1 METNESVKKVAITE
15 KAKQRGIFE
24 KKKQPGV
31 YWIRYVDAQ
40 GRFRREKAGTLS
52 TAKTLYH
59 KRKNEALQGIVLP
72 ENLRRKHVHFQRLP
86 KMLCRIPRLTS
97 AAIAATRLLRTLWLS
112 GLARWVP
119 TH

>member
-1 METNESVKKVAITE
+1 MMETDVHVKKVATTE

-31 YWIRYVDAQ
+31 FWIRYVDAQ

-59 KRKNEALQGIVLP
+59 KCKTQALQGIVLP
-72 ENLRRKHVHFQRLP
+72 ENLRRKHVPFSE
-86 KMLCRIPRLTS
+86 IAEDALTYS
-97 AAIAATRLLRTLWLS
+97 KAHKR
-112 GLARWVP
+112 
-119 TH
+119 